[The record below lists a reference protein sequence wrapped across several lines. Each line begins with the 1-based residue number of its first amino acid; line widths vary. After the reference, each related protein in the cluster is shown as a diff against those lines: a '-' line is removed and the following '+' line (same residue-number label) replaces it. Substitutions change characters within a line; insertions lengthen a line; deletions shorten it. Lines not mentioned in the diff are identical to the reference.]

1 MARTALALL
10 VAACLLAAASVAR
23 PASAGVIQ
31 LPWEGSPDDW
41 RQSRDRLAALD
52 DAALAARIQ
61 EGAEERRL
69 YLRPFEID
77 VAACVALWERDRDTA
92 ARDAALRALAA
103 SLGPLAASTE
113 QSLAGAVTAKGSIDA
128 GNLRLRD
135 AAYHFALRH
144 HLSGEPGDAR
154 RAAAILAA
162 FAAAVPQWPAW
173 SPYYET
179 DDKKRPLS
187 RTDPQTFRGD
197 YAAGLW
203 GGWIYQD
210 LVNALPLMQAF
221 RWIESS
227 GEVDGGSAASALALF
242 RLFLDVQRSR
252 GGAEFTNMDAFKVRG
267 LVAWGIL
274 MEDPAVVHE
283 GIWHLRS
290 IFRAGFFPDG
300 WWHEGSPV
308 YHSDLVTG
316 LRSVA
321 TGLLAGYSDP
331 AGYSGTEADPRI
343 DRLDPASLLGER
355 GDSAL
360 RLIESMTLPTGSFLA
375 VHDTDWRTTSPV
387 KPPASRDS
395 VLHGCF
401 GQASLSCGPPG
412 QETVA
417 TLHWS
422 GSGVHAH
429 LDALNLNL
437 WAKGMEVISETQY
450 QPVPGSDS
458 TREWHTSTA
467 GHATVVIDE
476 RSQGNTGPRGRRY
489 RDRSALDAIPG
500 VPDWPWR
507 FRGENAND
515 FGRLRLYNS
524 DFPHVKVVEAEAPAS
539 YESVVDVKQY
549 SRTLALVRI
558 DSRDAYLVDI
568 FRVAGGT
575 VHDYMLHAN
584 LQDQHEAR
592 TTVRLAPR
600 DGRAHGYLNSLRS
613 GKTDGLWLAEFL
625 CTPAVTLNTFV
636 CGAPGTE
643 VFLADG
649 PAMRRPGSA
658 PFLFVRRGGD
668 TDCFVAVHHVTQS
681 GPPRIK
687 SIEQLPTSGPDV
699 VALRVTLEE
708 RVDTI
713 VSCTSRDQET
723 AVTDK
728 LRLRARFAHV
738 ADSTDAFQRWA
749 YMVDGDM
756 LQSEVGAMSGDT
768 AVAGT
773 VVSTDRRDAG
783 APANAIVTDVPVP
796 LGPDARG
803 QSMVVDLAGLATW
816 GFELTGSSPA
826 APGSQVLVRHDPGF
840 TVDGQGVKQVAF
852 PNWGSAGKASFRVP
866 GSGVLT
872 WDRSGQASVRATG
885 ACALVPGR

>member
-1 MARTALALL
+1 MN
-10 VAACLLAAASVAR
+10 
-23 PASAGVIQ
+23 GI
-31 LPWEGSPDDW
+31 
-41 RQSRDRLAALD
+41 
-52 DAALAARIQ
+52 
-61 EGAEERRL
+61 
-69 YLRPFEID
+69 
-77 VAACVALWERDRDTA
+77 
-92 ARDAALRALAA
+92 
-103 SLGPLAASTE
+103 
-113 QSLAGAVTAKGSIDA
+113 
-128 GNLRLRD
+128 
-135 AAYHFALRH
+135 
-144 HLSGEPGDAR
+144 
-154 RAAAILAA
+154 
-162 FAAAVPQWPAW
+162 
-173 SPYYET
+173 
-179 DDKKRPLS
+179 
-187 RTDPQTFRGD
+187 
-197 YAAGLW
+197 
-203 GGWIYQD
+203 
-210 LVNALPLMQAF
+210 PLMQAY
-221 RWIESS
+221 RWILPS
-227 GEVDGGSAASALALF
+227 GVLDEDASRKALDLF
-242 RLFLDVQRSR
+242 RLFLAIQRKR

-267 LVAWGIL
+267 LVSWGIL
-274 MEDPAVVHE
+274 MQDPEVVHE
-283 GIWHLRS
+283 GMWHLRS
-290 IFRAGFFPDG
+290 ILRAGFFPDG
-300 WWHEGSPV
+300 WWHEGSPA
-308 YHSDLVTG
+308 YHSDLVMG

-321 TGLLAGYSDP
+321 VGLLSGYSDP
-331 AGYSGTEADPRI
+331 PGFAGTDADPRV
-343 DRLDPASLLGER
+343 DRLDPDSLLGER
-355 GDSAL
+355 GESAL

-375 VHDTDWRTTSPV
+375 VHDTDWRTPSPIGSPSV
-387 KPPASRDS
+387 RES

-401 GQASLSCGPPG
+401 GQAALSCGPPG
-412 QETVA
+412 EETVA

-429 LDALNLNL
+429 HDALNLNL
-437 WAKGMEVISETQY
+437 WAKGMEVMSETQY
-450 QPVPGSDS
+450 RPVPGSDS
-458 TREWHTSTA
+458 SHDWHESTA
-467 GHATVVIDE
+467 GHVTVVVDE

-515 FGRLRLYNS
+515 FGRLRLYNA

-549 SRTLALVRI
+549 ARTLALVRI

-584 LQDQHEAR
+584 LQDRHEAR

-600 DGRAHGYLNSLRS
+600 DGRAHGYLTSLRS
-613 GKTDGLWLAEFL
+613 GKTDGLWLAQFL
-625 CTPAVTLNTFV
+625 CTPAVTLNTFM

-699 VALRVTLEE
+699 VALRVTLVE

-723 AVTDK
+723 VVTDK
-728 LRLRARFAHV
+728 LSLRARFAHV
-738 ADSTDAFQRWA
+738 ADSTDTFQRWA
-749 YMVDGDM
+749 YMVDGDL

-768 AVAGT
+768 AVVGT

-803 QSMVVDLAGLATW
+803 QSMVVDLGGLAIW

-826 APGSQVLVRHDPGF
+826 APGSRVLVRHDPGF
-840 TVDGQGVKQVAF
+840 TVDGQGVKQVGF
-852 PNWGSAGKASFRVP
+852 PNWGSAGKARFRVP